1 MISVNNM
8 VKEKNNDLYKDVRL
22 IMIGVRYMWWT
33 GNSFLES
40 VLELDNTKSNNTV
53 TSELLLTQSLELL
66 LKSYFA
72 TEICIKNRD
81 KDRKCVELMLN
92 EFFRKFGHDM
102 VKLLNNDAYLKNML
116 DISDVG
122 KIENDFVSDFR
133 ISLNNSYVL
142 SFKELESVRY
152 GVFAKNQNLLNGPVS
167 QNNLS
172 FLKKLSEIVSE
183 KIRLTFVELGAR
195 Q

>member
-1 MISVNNM
+1 M